1 MINNMVKKSYSIDF
15 EYDYDFILI
24 GISSPLKDYRI
35 CYKFNKELGTSFY
48 RSEFDISMNFFDG
61 IEKAQF
67 SLYEYW
73 DTKYENQWYLLG
85 NKCQILCNE
94 HLQIEGT
101 IFDGFIQNEK
111 KTKYLIAKNA
121 QVDFYLQI
129 HGIFTENAKLELI
142 KNIKKM
148 DLVVSAYE
156 ICIND
161 IASKEN
167 LIIK

>member
-1 MINNMVKKSYSIDF
+1 MAKKSYSIDF
-15 EYDYDFILI
+15 KYDYDFILI
-24 GISSPLKDYRI
+24 GICTPLKDYHM
-35 CYKFNKELGTSFY
+35 CYKLNKEIGTSLY
-48 RSEFDISMNFFDG
+48 RSEIDITMDFFNG

-73 DTKYENQWYLLG
+73 DKQYENQWYLLA

-94 HLQIEGT
+94 LDQIEGT
-101 IFDGFIQNEK
+101 IFDGFMQNEK
-111 KTKYLIAKNA
+111 TIKYLVPENSK
-121 QVDFYLQI
+121 VDFYLQV
-129 HGIFTENAKLELI
+129 HGIYNENAKLELI
-142 KNIKKM
+142 KNIKN
-148 DLVVSAYE
+148 LNRVVSAYE

>member
-1 MINNMVKKSYSIDF
+1 MAKKSYSIDF

-24 GISSPLKDYRI
+24 CICSPLKDYHM
-35 CYKFNKELGTSFY
+35 CYKLNKELGTSLY
-48 RSEFDISMNFFDG
+48 RSKLDVSMDFFEG

-73 DTKYENQWYLLG
+73 DRQYENQWYLLA
-85 NKCQILCNE
+85 NKSQILCDE
-94 HLQIEGT
+94 GLEIEGT

-111 KTKYLIAKNA
+111 TTKYLIPENSK
-121 QVDFYLQI
+121 VDFYIQV
-129 HGIFTENAKLELI
+129 HGVFSENAKLEMI
-142 KNIKKM
+142 KNIKK
-148 DLVVSAYE
+148 LNRVVNAYE

>member
-1 MINNMVKKSYSIDF
+1 MAKKSFIIDF
-15 EYDYDFILI
+15 KYDYDFILI
-24 GISSPLKDYRI
+24 GICSPLKDYHM
-35 CYKFNKELGTSFY
+35 CYHLNKELGTSLY
-48 RSEFDISMNFFDG
+48 RSRLDVSMEFFEE

-73 DTKYENQWYLLG
+73 DKQYENQWYLLS
-85 NKCQILCNE
+85 NKCQILCDEGRQN
-94 HLQIEGT
+94 EGT

-111 KTKYLIAKNA
+111 KTKYLIPENSK
-121 QVDFYLQI
+121 VDFYLQV
-129 HGIFTENAKLELI
+129 HGVFSENAKLEMI
-142 KNIKKM
+142 QNIKK
-148 DLVVSAYE
+148 LNRVVSAYE

>member
-1 MINNMVKKSYSIDF
+1 MAKKSYSIDF

-24 GISSPLKDYRI
+24 GICSPLKDYHM
-35 CYKFNKELGTSFY
+35 CYKLNKEIGTSLY
-48 RSEFDISMNFFDG
+48 RSELDVTMDFFNG

-73 DTKYENQWYLLG
+73 DRQYQNQWYLLK
-85 NKCQILCNE
+85 NKCQILCDE
-94 HLQIEGT
+94 GLQIEGT

-111 KTKYLIAKNA
+111 TTKYLIPENSK
-121 QVDFYLQI
+121 VDFYLQV
-129 HGIFTENAKLELI
+129 HGIYSENAKLELI
-142 KNIKKM
+142 KNIKKL
-148 DLVVSAYE
+148 DRVVSAYE